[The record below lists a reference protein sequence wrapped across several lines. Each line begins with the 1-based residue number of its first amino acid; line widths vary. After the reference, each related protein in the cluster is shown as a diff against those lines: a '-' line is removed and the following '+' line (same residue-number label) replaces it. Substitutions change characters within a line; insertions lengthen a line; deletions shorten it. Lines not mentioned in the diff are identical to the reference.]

1 MDLLAINSMVLA
13 LECGALT
20 KSDAISWADTII
32 QQQDVPDERLFD
44 VSLSKNI
51 YDVISHLKKFGQY
64 DNPCEVSK
72 RAFTLFAKGL
82 EDDKTTYEMVT
93 RKLYD
98 MAFTTVIPSKDV
110 VGLMMCFWDELN
122 DAKLGI
128 YGDIKTVKKEC
139 LEFLYEHGS

>member
-20 KSDAISWADTII
+20 KNDAISWADTII
-32 QQQDVPDERLFD
+32 QQQDIPDERLFD

-51 YDVISHLKKFGQY
+51 YDVISHLKKFGEY
-64 DNPCEVSK
+64 DNSCEVSK

-98 MAFTTVIPSKDV
+98 MAFTNFIPSKDV
-110 VGLMMCFWDELN
+110 VGLMMCFGMNLMTQN
-122 DAKLGI
+122 LVFMATLKQ
-128 YGDIKTVKKEC
+128 
-139 LEFLYEHGS
+139 

>member
-1 MDLLAINSMVLA
+1 MDLLEVNSMVLA

-20 KSDAISWADTII
+20 KNDAISWADAII
-32 QQQDVPDERLFD
+32 LQQDFPDEKLFD
-44 VSLSKNI
+44 ISLSKNI
-51 YDVISHLKKFGQY
+51 YDVISHLKKFGEF

-82 EDDKTTYEMVT
+82 EDGKTTYEMVM

-98 MAFTTVIPSKDV
+98 MAFTNVIPSKDV
-110 VGLMMCFWDELN
+110 VCPMMCFSDELN

-128 YGDIKTVKKEC
+128 YGDTEKVKKEC
-139 LEFLYEHGS
+139 LVFLYEHGS

>member
-1 MDLLAINSMVLA
+1 
-13 LECGALT
+13 
-20 KSDAISWADTII
+20 
-32 QQQDVPDERLFD
+32 LFD

-64 DNPCEVSK
+64 NNPCEVSK

-82 EDDKTTYEMVT
+82 EDEKTTYEMVT